1 MTNPRYQAEWVE
13 LQPLAAPEPTHTREP
28 SRRYLISA
36 GFQSR
41 NSHPSSL
48 PYAHQNTAIRA
59 FHVIDI
65 DTAFHGFLGLAPEL
79 QLSIIEYVTTSSKT
93 IVWKGCSGS
102 HKRHK
107 RPLKCNKSSSRP
119 RKNIASLL
127 IVSKHLNTIAAPV
140 FYKRNVFCFLED
152 QISDSYDFSKLASS
166 VFGKSKLK
174 VINLPLPLSNH
185 TFTTNLKY
193 LIIGDAKVRIVDKT
207 RFTATNESLEE
218 RYKVL
223 WEVSK
228 TVIPRK
234 RIPDI
239 ASLCP
244 NLVGLVDN
252 IEVPPAALTQSG
264 LPNRRQWTV
273 FGVGLVA
280 CASVATGFRLL
291 ISLIIYGIHVAR
303 GQNPDIWGRG

>member
-13 LQPLAAPEPTHTREP
+13 LQPLTAPEPTHTRDP
-28 SRRYLISA
+28 GRRYLVSA
-36 GFQSR
+36 GFQSQR
-41 NSHPSSL
+41 DHNSTL
-48 PYAHQNTAIRA
+48 PYACPNTAIPK
-59 FHVIDI
+59 FYVINI
-65 DTAFHGFLGLAPEL
+65 ETAFHGFLGLAPEL
-79 QLSIIEYVTTSSKT
+79 QLSIIEYVHTSTKT

-107 RPLKCNKSSSRP
+107 RPLKCNKSSCRP
-119 RKNIASLL
+119 RRNIASLL
-127 IVSKHLNTIAAPV
+127 IVSKHLNHIAAPV

-152 QISDSYDFSKLASS
+152 QISDSYDLSKFTSS
-166 VFGKSKLK
+166 VFGTSKFK
-174 VINLPLPLSNH
+174 VLNLPLPLSNH
-185 TFTTNLKY
+185 TFTTNLKH
-193 LIIGDAKVRIVDKT
+193 LIIGDAKVRIVDKS

-234 RIPDI
+234 RILDI

-252 IEVPPAALTQSG
+252 IDVPPAALTQSG
-264 LPNRRQWTV
+264 LPNRRQWAI

-291 ISLIIYGIHVAR
+291 ISLIIYVIHVAR